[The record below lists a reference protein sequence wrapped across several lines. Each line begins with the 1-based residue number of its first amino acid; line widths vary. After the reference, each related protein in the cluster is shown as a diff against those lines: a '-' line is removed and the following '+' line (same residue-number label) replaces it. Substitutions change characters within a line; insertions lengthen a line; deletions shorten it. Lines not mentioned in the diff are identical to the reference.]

1 MVRYWGGHPKG
12 RGEAQPKLQL
22 SLWATKAEA
31 CRESS
36 GNAVKHTLQND
47 PNQGARE
54 LGYLYSHR
62 LRDVNI
68 LERYKSPVPSIPL
81 THRLNGF
88 WQPKAGQP
96 TAMLFLALSGL
107 TGGHGRGKGI

>member
-36 GNAVKHTLQND
+36 GNAIKHTLQND
-47 PNQGARE
+47 PNQGAKE

-68 LERYKSPVPSIPL
+68 LERHKSPVPSIPPY
-81 THRLNGF
+81 TQAE
-88 WQPKAGQP
+88 W
-96 TAMLFLALSGL
+96 FLAAQ
-107 TGGHGRGKGI
+107 GRPANSDAVPGSFWSDGWAWTW